1 MKSEIEAKFLFI
13 NEQDIRTILKKAGG
27 ELETPMR
34 KLRRVIYEPEYL
46 KEKSGYLR
54 LRDQGDKSTLTLK
67 IFRQLSLDGAQELE
81 IEVSDFSNTYEL
93 LELLGLEAKSFQKSK
108 RETWLL
114 DDCEIVIDEWP
125 WLKPYIEI
133 EGPSKKSVMA
143 AASKLNLNWS
153 EAVFGDVMA
162 AYRKQYPH
170 LTLKDT
176 IANIPEVRFGDEPPE
191 LLRKG

>member
-93 LELLGLEAKSFQKSK
+93 LELLGLEAKSFQESK